1 MAELAFL
8 KEFVPTIASFG
19 REQAL
24 TWFQILRDPKS
35 ALGRVETVSDPSLLQ
50 ACGFLVF
57 MYGVVFALRLP
68 AFFVIAEADTTR
80 LMPFMMLFV
89 FNMVSFAIF
98 TAMLHAG
105 LRLVWSKVA
114 MAQTFQF
121 CCYVIMSFWPLTVA
135 GLYIGAGNSAF
146 RASFR
151 GAPVSTSA
159 PGDAAATL
167 VILLVFAGVIAFIVA
182 RSTPVL
188 AALAKIGRARAALAL
203 IVGLILTFAC
213 WNVVLTPLLPP
224 ILRAAQAAG

>member
-8 KEFVPTIASFG
+8 KEFVPTIASFA

-24 TWFQILRDPKS
+24 IWFQILRDPKS
-35 ALGRVETVSDPSLLQ
+35 AVGRVEMVSDQSLLQ

-80 LMPFMMLFV
+80 LMPFMMLY
-89 FNMVSFAIF
+89 NMVSFAIF

-105 LRLVWSKVA
+105 LRLVLSKVA
-114 MAQTFQF
+114 LAQTFQF

-146 RASFR
+146 RASFT
-151 GAPVSTSA
+151 GAPAGTSA
-159 PGDAAATL
+159 SGDAATAL
-167 VILLVFAGVIAFIVA
+167 AILLVFAGIIAFIVA

-188 AALAKIGRARAALAL
+188 AAVAKIGRVRAVLAL
-203 IVGLILTFAC
+203 VVGLILTFAC
-213 WNVVLTPLLPP
+213 WNIVLTPLLPP
-224 ILRAAQAAG
+224 ILRAAHAAG